1 MNIVVGVDGSE
12 TSLVALRWAAY
23 EARRR
28 IATLLIVACYE
39 VPVYGSPEGAVY
51 PMQVDEETFKAAA
64 VKVIGRATEVAVD
77 IDPKLTIEGAAIM
90 SPPAAGIAEAAHD
103 DDEIVVGASGH
114 TGFLEGVLGSVATAV
129 VHRSHVPVIVVP
141 ANPVVE
147 IGPSMG
153 KIVVG
158 IDGSV
163 QSLEAL
169 QWAYGEAELAY
180 AELTAVHAWKAPH
193 SDSDPATILDSSLQS
208 LGPRLAAGTV
218 TVHRKVVER
227 AAKDA
232 LLDES
237 NDADLLAV
245 GSHGHGALRST
256 LLGSVSGSLAQ
267 HAKCPVAIIRPRQN

>member
-1 MNIVVGVDGSE
+1 
-12 TSLVALRWAAY
+12 VALRWAAY

-28 IATLLIVACYE
+28 IATLRIVSCYE

-77 IDPKLTIEGAAIM
+77 IDPKLMIEGAAIM

-103 DDEIVVGASGH
+103 GDELVVGASGH

-193 SDSDPATILDSSLQS
+193 SDSDPATLLDTSLQS

-218 TVHRKVVER
+218 TVHRKVVEQ

-256 LLGSVSGSLAQ
+256 LLGSVSRSLAQ
-267 HAKCPVAIIRPRQN
+267 HAKCPVAIIRPRQK